1 MPPVREIYAKQPALS
16 MITLG
21 AALELP
27 KSVAVALEVRFRY
40 RTATRVD
47 TLGGNAGEGRGFRG
61 FRHFRNLLGQNPK
74 MLQ

>member
-1 MPPVREIYAKQPALS
+1 MPPVRETYAKRPALS
-16 MITLG
+16 MVTLG

-47 TLGGNAGEGRGFRG
+47 TLGGNAAEGRPSRRLSTFTDTASNR
-61 FRHFRNLLGQNPK
+61 P
-74 MLQ
+74 